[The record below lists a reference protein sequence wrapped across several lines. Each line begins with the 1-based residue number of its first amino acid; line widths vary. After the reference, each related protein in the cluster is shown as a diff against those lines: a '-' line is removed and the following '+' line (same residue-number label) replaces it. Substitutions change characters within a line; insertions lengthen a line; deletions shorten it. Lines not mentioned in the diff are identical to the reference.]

1 MMSDETVADGVESF
15 GLVEYKALLDKL
27 RSVGELDKA
36 AKDILI
42 MKFDMLSIDDKIEI
56 INRAYREVV
65 CEVMSDVEAEV
76 AIYEAKSLLDM
87 RAWFVKS
94 VIVLM
99 TCSMIGFLV
108 IQIIYNEESG
118 FMTSAEAFAAIYGV
132 INELILGG
140 GK

>member
-1 MMSDETVADGVESF
+1 MGDEIVVDGVESF
-15 GLVEYKALLDKL
+15 GLVEYKALFDKL

-42 MKFDMLSIDDKIEI
+42 VKFDMLSIDDKIEI

-65 CEVMSDVEAEV
+65 CETMSDIEAEV

-99 TCSMIGFLV
+99 TCGMIGFLV

-132 INELILGG
+132 INELILGC

>member
-1 MMSDETVADGVESF
+1 MSEEMVVEDSESF

-27 RSVGELDKA
+27 RSVGDLDRA
-36 AKDILI
+36 AKDILLV
-42 MKFDMLSIDDKIEI
+42 KFDMLSIDDKIEI
-56 INRAYREVV
+56 ITRAHKEVV
-65 CEVMSDVEAEV
+65 CEVMNDIEAEV